1 MKKETILGI
10 AVVLLILV
18 TGLLVWNAQPQQA
31 ILGTWQ
37 GDDAMEFLGDTP
49 LDGAERLEFRRDGSG
64 TATANG
70 VEVDFTWSIAPA
82 GTQDLLVLQAGE
94 LSYGRRF
101 SVKGDGLTL
110 YEDGIELEFIRK

>member
-49 LDGAERLEFRRDGSG
+49 LDEAERLEFRRDGSG

-70 VEVDFTWSIAPA
+70 VEADFTWSIAPA
-82 GTQDLLVLQAGE
+82 GTQDLLVLQVGE
-94 LSYGRRF
+94 WTYGRHI
-101 SVKGDGLTL
+101 SIQGNTMTL
-110 YEDGIELEFIRK
+110 DETEFTRE

>member
-10 AVVLLILV
+10 AVVLILV

-37 GDDAMEFLGDTP
+37 GDDAMEFLGETP
-49 LDGAERLEFRRDGSG
+49 LDGAERLEFHRDGSG

-70 VEVDFTWSIAPA
+70 VEADFTWSIAPA
-82 GTQDLLVLQAGE
+82 GTQDLLVLQVGE
-94 LSYGRRF
+94 RTYGRRV
-101 SVKGDGLTL
+101 SIHGNTMTL
-110 YEDGIELEFIRK
+110 DEIEFTRE